1 MGTKSKNLCVCYVI
15 SKSVKRIDGKI
26 ETSTV
31 GYKSIYAKRNVANYA
46 PLLFFTNCYCSL
58 LQYLDLKIYLL
69 QHKQAPLQSV

>member
-26 ETSTV
+26 DTTTV

-46 PLLFFTNCYCSL
+46 PLLYLQTDCSL
-58 LQYLDLKIYLL
+58 LQYLDLKIFLL
-69 QHKQAPLQSV
+69 QHK